1 MYTFKT
7 HGHKNAL
14 QENFKNVKTQWSSPL
29 RTRKELPIEEEEV
42 RIGVGDEVEE
52 TKLKGSDDGV
62 L

>member
-1 MYTFKT
+1 M
-7 HGHKNAL
+7 
-14 QENFKNVKTQWSSPL
+14 QENFKNVKTQWSSLL
-29 RTRKELPIEEEEV
+29 RTRKELPIQEEEA